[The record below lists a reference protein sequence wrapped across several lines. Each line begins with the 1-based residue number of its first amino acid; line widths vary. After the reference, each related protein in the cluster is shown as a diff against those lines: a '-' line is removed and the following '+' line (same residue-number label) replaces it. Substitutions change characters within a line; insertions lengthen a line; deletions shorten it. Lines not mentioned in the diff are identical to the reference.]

1 MSEREIER
9 EKPILLKLEI
19 LDLDPRL
26 LKAIQEGHN
35 VSAYYDDLPLEE
47 LLVLDTMTGKYP
59 GLRWVLRRQRNR
71 YILTILRGHHL
82 EKPQVKG
89 EP

>member
-1 MSEREIER
+1 MEIER

-26 LKAIQEGHN
+26 LKAIQSGNN
-35 VSAYYDDLPLEE
+35 VSAVYDDIPIEE
-47 LLVLDTMTGKYP
+47 LLVLDSVAEQYP
-59 GLRWVLRRQRNR
+59 GLRWVLRKQRGR
-71 YILTILRGHHL
+71 YILTVLSGHHL
-82 EKPQVKG
+82 TKPKVKG